1 MGCDQSPQ
9 DVEIEITQEHP
20 ALRLHELRQAAQDQ
34 RLARLWSGVWEEL
47 LQWNLED
54 VRDAEGDF
62 DRRRVFVNF
71 DDDLA
76 GNGVQAIRLVHN
88 AEP

>member
-1 MGCDQSPQ
+1 MQ
-9 DVEIEITQEHP
+9 
-20 ALRLHELRQAAQDQ
+20 
-34 RLARLWSGVWEEL
+34 LWRGVLEEL

-62 DRRRVFVNF
+62 DRRRAFVNF
-71 DDDLA
+71 DADLA
-76 GNGVQAIRLVHN
+76 GNGAEAIRLVHN